1 MKLTFSRADRQNL
14 FRMWVQGWRI
24 IGKTIL
30 ATFIITF
37 FQALLGVPGWF
48 ISKLPPLSDGFRFV
62 LALFILLIYMP
73 LSFYVAAS
81 AVGFC
86 PRSGNP

>member
-1 MKLTFSRADRQNL
+1 
-14 FRMWVQGWRI
+14 MWVQGWRI

-48 ISKLPPLSDGFRFV
+48 ISKLPFFQQETPLSDGFRFV